1 MLSLRE
7 LESAFGAWI
16 LNGTESPV
24 LAELVAPDGWPVEE
38 RLDIYRNNV
47 FASLTK
53 ALAASFPAVSR
64 LVDERFFAYAAHE
77 FIRTHP
83 PRESCLATYGAEFP
97 DFLGGFPPC
106 RELPYLADVAR
117 LEWLMHEAA
126 LAADLP
132 ALAPTTLASVPE
144 EDAPH
149 IAFGLQP
156 SIAFLR
162 SPFPIDRI
170 WAANQ
175 SCNAAEEAITLD
187 DGGVALEVRR
197 AGGEIIYRRLDPASF
212 AFRAA
217 LGAGAS
223 LGIAAEAALAEDA
236 DFDLACAL
244 PALFLEGAIVSIG
257 LAPAMQLSGG
267 HHECP

>member
-1 MLSLRE
+1 MLSLRD

-16 LNGTESPV
+16 LHGTESPA

-53 ALAASFPAVSR
+53 ALASTFPAVSR

-77 FIRTHP
+77 FIRSRP
-83 PRESCLATYGAEFP
+83 PRESCLAAYGAEFP

-106 RELPYLADVAR
+106 RELAYLADVAR
-117 LEWLMHEAA
+117 LEWLMQQAA
-126 LAADLP
+126 QAGELP
-132 ALAPTTLASVPE
+132 ALAPAALAAVPE
-144 EDAPH
+144 DEAQH
-149 IAFGLQP
+149 IVFGLQP
-156 SIAFLR
+156 SIAYLR
-162 SPFPIDRI
+162 SFFPVDRI

-175 SCNAAEEAITLD
+175 SCEASEVTITLD
-187 DGGVALEVRR
+187 AGGAALEVRR
-197 AGGEIIYRRLDPASF
+197 AGGQITYRRLDQASF

-217 LGAGAS
+217 LGAGVP
-223 LGIAAEAALAEDA
+223 LGAAADAALAEDA

-244 PALFLEGAIVSIG
+244 PALFLDRAVVSIG
-257 LAPAMQLSGG
+257 LERDLLSGG
-267 HHECP
+267 QHECP